1 MGRRT
6 AGDYSRIGQMGT
18 ERTDGTSKTEN
29 VKDKHFATV
38 CPYYP
43 HSAVFHRTEDSL
55 SISRVCAAEIERE
68 PLSRATDLFL

>member
-1 MGRRT
+1 MGRRIT
-6 AGDYSRIGQMGT
+6 EDYSRIGQMET
-18 ERTDGTSKTEN
+18 ERTNGASKTAN

-43 HSAVFHRTEDSL
+43 HSVVFHRTEDSL